1 MPGLPGHRGPGGLWI
16 VVLAVLAV
24 VVLVLAALAYA
35 ATLPYAPFI
44 PPSDARGPQSDLRRF
59 YQQTPAWT
67 HCGSRGVS
75 SGVAARPGV
84 AAAVS
89 GMQCARLTVP
99 LDYSAPAKGTLSLAV
114 TRFRAR
120 ASEHRLGSLVFNFG
134 GPGTSGV
141 DQLAARVGGF
151 ARLRESYDLIGFDP
165 RGWGRSHPLTCTD
178 PRGGAPAAASADA
191 AVVGGGAPVDDAAV
205 QLRAEAEQYAQHARA
220 CAEISGPILPY
231 VGTTSVSRDLDV
243 LRQALGDRR
252 LNYFGMSYGS
262 QLGAVYAHQF
272 PHNTGRVVL
281 DGIVDPTLDTKR
293 TALARAKDDQR
304 GIRNFLADCLRHHA
318 AQCPFHGRVD
328 SAEALLRRTYEALDG
343 HPLAVGGA
351 ELDQQTF
358 SHAIA
363 DSAFDQHAWPALRA
377 ALRALL
383 VRQDPAPLIRLG
395 VTAVGSGAARPSG
408 PSPGDPPADNA
419 YAVSL
424 AVGCRDT
431 ADRYTPQE
439 AQAALPSL
447 LRASPILGALNLHD
461 LLACSGWAGGGD
473 NSWREVRAEG
483 APRILMVATATD
495 PVTPYRGARRM
506 AAATGVGVVLTYR
519 GQGHVAYR
527 LSECV
532 RQRTDRFFRTGLMPA
547 DGGTCD

>member
-1 MPGLPGHRGPGGLWI
+1 MRGPRGPGGIGSIL
-16 VVLAVLAV
+16 LAALAG
-24 VVLVLAALAYA
+24 VVLVIATLAYA

-44 PPSDARGPQSDLRRF
+44 PPPTDARGPQPNLHPF
-59 YQQTPAWT
+59 YQQTLAWT
-67 HCGSRGVS
+67 HCGRHGVS
-75 SGVAARPGV
+75 TSVASRPGL

-99 LDYSAPAKGTLSLAV
+99 QDYAAPAKGTVSLAV
-114 TRFRAR
+114 TRFRAH
-120 ASEHRLGSLVFNFG
+120 ASGHRLGSLVFNFG

-141 DQLAARVGGF
+141 DQLAARIGSF
-151 ARLRESYDLIGFDP
+151 ARLRDSYDLIGLDP
-165 RGWGRSHPLTCTD
+165 RGWGRSHPLTCTG
-178 PRGGAPAAASADA
+178 PQGEPPAAASADA
-191 AVVGGGAPVDDAAV
+191 AALLRSRDPVDDAGV

-243 LRQALGDRR
+243 LRQALGDRK

-262 QLGAVYAHQF
+262 KLGAVYAHQF
-272 PHNTGRVVL
+272 PHTTGRMVL
-281 DGIVDPTLDTKR
+281 DGIVDPSLDTR
-293 TALARAKDDQR
+293 LTALARAKDDQR
-304 GIRNFLADCLRHHA
+304 GIRNFLADCLREHPA
-318 AQCPFHGRVD
+318 ECPFHGKVD
-328 SAEALLRRTYEALDG
+328 TAEARLQRSYDALDR
-343 HPLAVGGA
+343 HPLAVPGA

-363 DSAFDQHAWPALRA
+363 DSVFDQHAWPALRS

-383 VRQDPAPLIRLG
+383 VQQEPVPLIRLG
-395 VTAVGSGAARPSG
+395 VTAVAGGIARPSG
-408 PSPGDPPADNA
+408 PSRVDPPADNA

-424 AVGCRDT
+424 AVECRDT

-439 AQAALPSL
+439 AQTALSSL
-447 LRASPILGALNLHD
+447 VRASPILGALSLHEM
-461 LLACSGWAGGGD
+461 LACTGWTGGGD

-483 APRILMVATATD
+483 APRILMVTTATD